1 MYHDIQVLQAELVEL
16 ERKNEQTCAEKE
28 ALLKDTVILGENLA
42 KVNDEVSKCKA
53 QLTECKDVRATTKKE
68 NNYNSISDINL
79 QSSPAGNSR
88 PLGEPETAK
97 FENETTPTVRFT
109 FSNMYKSMY
118 V

>member
-16 ERKNEQTCAEKE
+16 ERKIEQTSAEKE
-28 ALLKDTVILGENLA
+28 ALLKDTVILDENLA
-42 KVNDEVSKCKA
+42 KVNDEVNKYKA
-53 QLTECKDVRATTKKE
+53 QLTEYRDVKTTTKKE
-68 NNYNSISDINL
+68 NNYNSISDTNL

-88 PLGEPETAK
+88 PVGEPKAAK

>member
-1 MYHDIQVLQAELVEL
+1 MQAELVEL
-16 ERKNEQTCAEKE
+16 ERKNKQTSAEKE
-28 ALLKDTVILGENLA
+28 AVLKDNVILDENLV
-42 KVNDEVSKCKA
+42 KVNDETNKCKA
-53 QLTECKDVRATTKKE
+53 PLTECKDVRATTKKE
-68 NNYNSISDINL
+68 NNCNSISDINL
-79 QSSPAGNSR
+79 QSSPASNSR